1 MGPLKPLFGVA
12 GSRARVVIAFLLL
25 ELVASFWVSTAKSR
39 PKVANPWLEN
49 FAFPQEKETSRDKGD
64 KPTPWIISWIGAGDL
79 TQYTISNAGQSGYFE
94 PPPNWSGYDGTFPDS
109 FAYGNGLLAE
119 FPAGSKQYYNFAAG
133 IWVGAPYPEVLGN
146 DTTWTPRVSTGAY
159 YSDMGAMSRLHQS
172 NEVFPE
178 GDPHSGEFKY
188 VQPGC
193 EPQPWQELW
202 PYADTSLNSRRPLDH
217 QIDPDSGHIV
227 SDEDTWAVMGD
238 WIPEDSA
245 STIFIMGY
253 DTDGLGVR
261 LEQRTYSWHSIGHDQ
276 YIYFNYKIK
285 NMNNFAL
292 DSVYV
297 GYFMDNDIG
306 QAGFE
311 DPEGG
316 NDDLIGYNRA
326 LNLGYTYDSNGS
338 EPGWKY
344 PAGYIGSMFCKT
356 PRDIG
361 MTGFQ
366 TWTREGQENLVD
378 NTGRDDLKYAQL
390 ACSPG
395 NPPPFDTD
403 PEHQFE
409 TFTVPRDVRH
419 LMASGPFRLESGE
432 ETKVTVAVVA
442 GFTFEDLVANADSA
456 LAQYERGYVFT
467 PYIDNDA
474 PIVYSA
480 SADPVCTI
488 LGDTVNISVYVK
500 DASPIQS
507 VMATIESPYGV
518 FVDSVALSPR
528 KGETYSGS
536 WTTTP
541 GIERHYNINV
551 TTADSL
557 NNSEVYKNLMGF
569 TTKGFTKT
577 ADILVVDDDGYNHPN
592 WSPSHKPYESYYTD
606 ALDANGFSYDVW
618 HNYFYGIPS
627 DSILKLY
634 SQGAVIW
641 LTGDKKGLTEE
652 EGNIIATYLR
662 EAGGNIFLSGQEV
675 GSYYY
680 NSFFRSILS
689 VENKGDV
696 TFSDLRVSGVE
707 SDTITNGMKF
717 DLNGGTGADNQLYPD
732 VLEPRNRWTEPI
744 LTYDSYFGS
753 ETGSAAIKHHHPYFE
768 YKAVYLGFGFEAID
782 SDSMRNVFMEKALNW
797 FGIPSGI
804 DNEDEAQSIP
814 KTYSLGQNYPNPFNA
829 VTKISYTL
837 PRDSQVKLEIYNILG
852 QRVTTLVKGKQKSGY
867 KTTVW
872 DANLFA
878 SGIYFYRLQAG
889 DFVETKKMVLLK

>member
-1 MGPLKPLFGVA
+1 MNPLRTFFRVA
-12 GSRARVVIAFLLL
+12 GSGAKVVGVFLLL
-25 ELVASFWVSTAKSR
+25 ELVISFWASTAKSR
-39 PKVANPWLEN
+39 FKETNLWLEGL
-49 FAFPQEKETSRDKGD
+49 AFPQERVASRDEGD
-64 KPTPWIISWIGAGDL
+64 EPTPWIISWIGAGDL
-79 TQYTISNAGQSGYFE
+79 TQYTISNTGQSGYFE
-94 PPPNWSGYDGTFPDS
+94 PPPDWSGYDGTFPDS
-109 FAYGNGLLAE
+109 FTYGNGYCAE
-119 FPAGSKQYYNFAAG
+119 YPAGSKQYYNWAAG
-133 IWVGAPYPEVLGN
+133 IWVGAPYPKVIGN
-146 DTTWTPRVSTGAY
+146 DTLWQPRVSTGAY
-159 YSDMGAMSRLHQS
+159 YSDMGAMSRLYQS

-178 GDPHSGEFKY
+178 DDPHSGEFKY

-202 PYADTSLNSRRPLDH
+202 PYADTSLNSRRPPDQQL
-217 QIDPDSGHIV
+217 DPDSGHIV

-261 LEQRTYSWHSIGHDQ
+261 LEQRTYSWHSFGHDG

-285 NMNNFAL
+285 NMNSFPL

-297 GYFMDNDIG
+297 GYFMDNDVG
-306 QAGFE
+306 QAGYE
-311 DPEGG
+311 DPEGS
-316 NDDLIGYNRA
+316 NDDLIGYNRE

-338 EPGWKY
+338 EPDWRY

-356 PRDIG
+356 PKDIG

-366 TWTREGQENLVD
+366 TWTREGQENQVD
-378 NTGRDDLKYAQL
+378 NTGMDHLKYAEL
-390 ACSPG
+390 VGIDVP
-395 NPPPFDTD
+395 NDTD

-419 LMASGPFRLESGE
+419 LMASGPFRLGPGE
-432 ETKVTVAVVA
+432 ETEVTVAVVA
-442 GFTFEDLVANADSA
+442 GVTFEDLLANADSI
-456 LAQYERGYVFT
+456 LAQYERGYFLAS
-467 PYIDNDA
+467 YIDDDA

-480 SADPVCTI
+480 SVGPVCTI
-488 LGDTVNISVYVK
+488 PGDTVNISVYVK
-500 DASPIQS
+500 DASPIQL

-518 FVDSVALSPR
+518 FVDSVVLSPG
-528 KGETYSGS
+528 KGEIYGGS
-536 WTTTP
+536 WTTTT
-541 GIERHYNINV
+541 GIERHYNINIA
-551 TTADSL
+551 TTDSL
-557 NNSEVYKNLMGF
+557 NNSKVYENFAGF
-569 TTKGFTKT
+569 TTKGFTQT

-606 ALDANGFSYDVW
+606 ALDANDFSYDVW

-641 LTGDKKGLTEE
+641 LTGDKKGLAQE
-652 EGNIIATYLR
+652 EGNNVTAYLQ
-662 EAGGNIFLSGQEV
+662 ESGGNIFLCGQEV
-675 GSYYY
+675 SRYDYT
-680 NSFFRSILS
+680 SFFRRVLG
-689 VENKGDV
+689 VEITGDAN
-696 TFSDLRVSGVE
+696 FSDLGISGVE
-707 SDTITNGMKF
+707 SDTITNGMSF
-717 DLNGGTGADNQLYPD
+717 DLSGGTGAGNQLYPD
-732 VLEPRNRWTEPI
+732 VLEPRIRWAEPI
-744 LTYDSYFGS
+744 LTYDSYSGS
-753 ETGSAAIKHHHPYFE
+753 ETGSAAIKIHHPYFE

-782 SDSMRNVFMEKALNW
+782 SDSMRNVFMEMALNW
-797 FGIPSGI
+797 FGISSGI
-804 DNEDEAQSIP
+804 DGEDEVQSIP

-852 QRVTTLVKGKQKSGY
+852 QRVTTLVEGKQKSGY

-878 SGIYFYRLQAG
+878 SGIYFYRLRAG
-889 DFVETKKMVLLK
+889 DFMETRRMILLK